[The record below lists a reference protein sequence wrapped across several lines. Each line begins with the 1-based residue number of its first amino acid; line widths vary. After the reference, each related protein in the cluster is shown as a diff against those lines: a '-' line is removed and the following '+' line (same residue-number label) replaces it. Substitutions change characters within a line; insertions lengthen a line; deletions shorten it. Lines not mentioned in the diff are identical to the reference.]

1 MKSRLLGVSASATSA
16 PFRGGVTSARMRV
29 ALVAADIAFP
39 IVLLL
44 SVWLIRDSDRYRQ
57 VVGEDGLLEWLQA
70 AAFALTAWALISA
83 AIRSSGRY
91 RAALVFCGI
100 AMVGVLGEELAWGT
114 RLTGTSVEFVESR
127 NLQGDSTL
135 HNLGGGLE
143 TSFVGIVI
151 VAGALALLVASR
163 WDLVR
168 DVPLTVVLWLIAPA
182 AYAAY
187 RLSAG
192 SVPYTTAKMSEVV
205 EFLFAVAVA
214 RIAWSV
220 RNRAPQPLAPVG
232 V

>member
-1 MKSRLLGVSASATSA
+1 MAA
-16 PFRGGVTSARMRV
+16 ARMRF
-29 ALVAADIAFP
+29 ALISADVVFP
-39 IVLLL
+39 VVLLL
-44 SVWLIRDSDRYRQ
+44 SVWSMRDSDRYRQ

-70 AAFALTAWALISA
+70 LAFAFTAWVLISA
-83 AIRSSGRY
+83 AIWSAGRS
-91 RAALVFCGI
+91 RAALVVCGI

-114 RLTGTSVEFVESR
+114 RLMGTSLEFVESR

-151 VAGALALLVASR
+151 VAGALALLVATR
-163 WDLVR
+163 WDPVR
-168 DVPLTVVLWLIAPA
+168 AVPLTVAFWLIAPA
-182 AYAAY
+182 VYAAY

-192 SVPYTTAKMSEVV
+192 SVPYTTAKMGEVV
-205 EFLFAVAVA
+205 EFLFAVALA

-220 RNRAPQPLAPVG
+220 RNRAAHPVAPLG